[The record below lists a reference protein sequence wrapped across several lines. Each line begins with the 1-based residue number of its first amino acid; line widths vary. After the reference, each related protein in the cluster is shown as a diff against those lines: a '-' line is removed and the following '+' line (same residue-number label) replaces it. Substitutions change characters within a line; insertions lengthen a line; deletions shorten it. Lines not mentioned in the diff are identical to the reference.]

1 MYLQWVWGGISSFSY
16 APHTFICCQTFTAC
30 GGHIELMFPPHLRM
44 RTAACAPARAFVC
57 VHRNWTVFPI
67 QILKIS
73 KLLNFSKFEA
83 VTLPSPSSKV
93 PQRMSKPMCPWVC
106 PCTCL
111 VCMYTLC
118 VLYIKYMVR
127 MFGVSL
133 PQILELEH
141 QTCWVLYTHIGP
153 PNPPILAPCA
163 RAMPVHRILSLPCI
177 ADAIWLLHPHQAGPR
192 CFNPGL
198 SNFA

>member
-1 MYLQWVWGGISSFSY
+1 
-16 APHTFICCQTFTAC
+16 
-30 GGHIELMFPPHLRM
+30 MFPPYQRM
-44 RTAACAPARAFVC
+44 HVAVRAPMCAFARA
-57 VHRNWTVFPI
+57 HGNQTVFSI

-93 PQRMSKPMCPWVC
+93 AH
-106 PCTCL
+106 
-111 VCMYTLC
+111 
-118 VLYIKYMVR
+118 IKYMAR
-127 MFGVSL
+127 MFNVSL

-141 QTCWVLYTHIGP
+141 QTSWVLYTHIGP
-153 PNPPILAPCA
+153 PNPPLLAPCV
-163 RAMPVHRILSLPCI
+163 RAMPAHGILSLLC
-177 ADAIWLLHPHQAGPR
+177 AVCAVWQLHPRQAGPR